1 MLHRFIR
8 FKTEDMFFT
17 SLNAVL
23 AFAPAPQPGTVP
35 NPTGEMLKMVGMLGF
50 MMVIMYFAMIR
61 GPQKKA
67 REHAELLKTVKPGDK
82 VVTSSGILG
91 VVVSVKEKSMSIRS
105 ADTKLEV
112 LKSAVSEIVEKS
124 GSSTEA

>member
-1 MLHRFIR
+1 MILAR
-8 FKTEDMFFT
+8 
-17 SLNAVL
+17 LNAIL
-23 AFAPAPQPGTVP
+23 ALAPPPQPGTVP

-67 REHAELLKTVKPGDK
+67 REHAELLKTIKAGDK

-91 VVVSVKEKSMSIRS
+91 VVVAVKEKSMSIRS

-112 LKSAVSEIVEKS
+112 LKSAVTEIVEKS
-124 GSSTEA
+124 GNSTES